1 MSPRRVGK
9 VLAFTAVLLAGP
21 IVSVGCQGEVID
33 GGAST
38 AISNGSSSS
47 TPVEVPNS
55 FFGRLSLKSLTKTTS
70 PEGTEITPSSAGITF
85 EIAFGEDLLYALDN
99 GMTCVRGEYSLQRGT
114 SGGAFVFKPAIG
126 REGPHAFEFR
136 DKELVVA
143 DLVPGFPWAHLV
155 RTVEKSRC
163 P

>member
-1 MSPRRVGK
+1 MSPLRVGK
-9 VLAFTAVLLAGP
+9 VLAFTSMLLAGP

-38 AISNGSSSS
+38 AVTNGSASSP
-47 TPVEVPNS
+47 PVEVPNS
-55 FFGRLSLKSLTKTTS
+55 FFGRLSLKSLTKTAS
-70 PEGTEITPSSAGITF
+70 PEGTEITPSSAGVTF
-85 EIAFGEDLLYALDN
+85 EITFGEDLLYALDN
-99 GMTCVRGEYSLQRGT
+99 GTTCIRGEYSLQRT
-114 SGGAFVFKPAIG
+114 SGAAFVFKPAIG
-126 REGPHAFEFR
+126 REGAHAFEFR

-143 DLVPGFPWAHLV
+143 DLVPGFPWARLV